1 MHPYPEYVNP
11 YLGELLEKVRLN
23 KRFVRGEG
31 AWLWDS
37 EGRRYLDFIAAYGA
51 LPFGYNPPEIW
62 EALLAARAA
71 GEPSFVQPSYLDAA
85 GELARRLIEL
95 APAGLRYV
103 TFTNSGAEA
112 VEAALKLAR
121 AATGRERILAAR
133 NSFHG
138 KTLGALSATGRPAYQ
153 DAFHV
158 PFPGFDFVPY
168 GDVNAVAEALAARP
182 GQYAAVILEPIQGEG
197 GIVVPPPG
205 YLAAVKE
212 LCREHGALLILDEVQ
227 TGLGRTGTLFRCQAE
242 GVSPDVMTLAKALG
256 GGLVPIGAVLST
268 AEAYTE
274 AFATKHS
281 STFAGNA
288 LACRA
293 GLAAL
298 DLLTRD
304 DGRLLK
310 EVDRLGR
317 LLKAGLEEL
326 QRRYPRVIREVRGV
340 GFMLGVDFGID
351 EDTFGASAGAMIG
364 VMASQELLTP
374 VIASYLLNRTGLR
387 VAPTLNG
394 NSVIRIEPPLI
405 VDEAQCRMALEA
417 FEQLCAVLDAG
428 NTGELL
434 AHLVDRGTSVP
445 PPVPA
450 ATNGVKAEPAGVTV
464 VRESAAGRDE
474 QGLGNGAAPAG
485 AVPEG
490 SAARPDEEEGRFA
503 FLVHPLDLRNYTE
516 FDRSLSPYTAEEL
529 HRLSERFNSLV
540 KPFVIGATR
549 IVSRTGQRAYG
560 EFVVVPRTTRQL
572 VDGPRKEN
580 LAVVAAAVELARDR
594 GARIVGLGAYTA
606 IVSRSGK
613 ALTDLGVALTT
624 GNSYTVVAA
633 IEALLE
639 ASARLGADLSR
650 STAAVVG
657 ATGSIG
663 RGTALLLA
671 PEVRRLVLI
680 GNPRSG
686 AKAYERLQAV
696 AGEVARWVLAERER
710 GREFAP
716 GTLADWIL
724 QRPELPGAQ
733 ASQEAMAA
741 AMGQLLARPDCPILL
756 TTDVEAGLAEGEMV
770 VIATSTADEF
780 ITPGMLRPG
789 AVVCDMSRPPNVSR
803 QVEKERPDVLVLDGG
818 VIEVPGRPWFGWDF
832 GYEQGLAYACMSET
846 MMLALE
852 KDYRHTS
859 LGSDLTPESMLR
871 MQQLAQRHGFKLAG
885 LRSFDRPVTE
895 ARWQELLQA
904 RRQLSLAASP

>member
-1 MHPYPEYVNP
+1 
-11 YLGELLEKVRLN
+11 
-23 KRFVRGEG
+23 
-31 AWLWDS
+31 
-37 EGRRYLDFIAAYGA
+37 
-51 LPFGYNPPEIW
+51 
-62 EALLAARAA
+62 
-71 GEPSFVQPSYLDAA
+71 
-85 GELARRLIEL
+85 
-95 APAGLRYV
+95 
-103 TFTNSGAEA
+103 
-112 VEAALKLAR
+112 
-121 AATGRERILAAR
+121 
-133 NSFHG
+133 
-138 KTLGALSATGRPAYQ
+138 
-153 DAFHV
+153 
-158 PFPGFDFVPY
+158 
-168 GDVNAVAEALAARP
+168 
-182 GQYAAVILEPIQGEG
+182 
-197 GIVVPPPG
+197 
-205 YLAAVKE
+205 
-212 LCREHGALLILDEVQ
+212 
-227 TGLGRTGTLFRCQAE
+227 
-242 GVSPDVMTLAKALG
+242 
-256 GGLVPIGAVLST
+256 
-268 AEAYTE
+268 
-274 AFATKHS
+274 
-281 STFAGNA
+281 GNA

-340 GFMLGVDFGID
+340 GFVLGGDFGMD
-351 EDTFGASAGAMIG
+351 EDTFDASAGAMIG
-364 VMASQELLTP
+364 VMASQERLTP

-428 NTGELL
+428 NTGEFLAHLVDRGTSVPPPVPAATNGVKAEPAGVSVVREGAAGRGQEGLDAGNTGAFL

-516 FDRSLSPYTAEEL
+516 FDRSLSPYTEEEL

-633 IEALLE
+633 IEALRE

-680 GNPRSG
+680 GSPRSG

-846 MMLALE
+846 MMLAL
-852 KDYRHTS
+852 
-859 LGSDLTPESMLR
+859 
-871 MQQLAQRHGFKLAG
+871 
-885 LRSFDRPVTE
+885 
-895 ARWQELLQA
+895 
-904 RRQLSLAASP
+904 

>member
-11 YLGELLEKVRLN
+11 HLGELLETVRLN

-37 EGRRYLDFIAAYGA
+37 EGKRYLDFIAAYGA

-62 EALLAARAA
+62 DALLAARAA
-71 GEPSFVQPSYLDAA
+71 GEPSFVQPSYLEAA
-85 GELARRLIEL
+85 GELARRLIEA

-112 VEAALKLAR
+112 TEAALKLAR
-121 AATGRERILAAR
+121 AATGRERILAAH

-168 GDVNAVAEALAARP
+168 GDVEAVADAFRARP
-182 GQYAAVILEPIQGEG
+182 GEYAAVILEPIQGEG

-212 LCREHGALLILDEVQ
+212 LCRQHGVLLILDEVQ

-242 GVSPDVMTLAKALG
+242 GVAPDIMTLAKALG
-256 GGLVPIGAVLST
+256 GGLFPIGAVLST

-274 AFATKHS
+274 TFALKHS

-293 GLAAL
+293 GLAVL
-298 DLLTRD
+298 DLVTRD

-310 EVDRLGR
+310 EVERLGGV
-317 LLKAGLEEL
+317 LKTGLEDL
-326 QRRYPRVIREVRGV
+326 QRRYPRVIREVRGT
-340 GFMLGVDFGID
+340 GFMLGIDFGID
-351 EDTFGASAGAMIG
+351 EDTFSASAGAMLG

-417 FEQLCAVLDAG
+417 LEQVCAVLDAG

-434 AHLVDRGTSVP
+434 AHLVDRQA
-445 PPVPA
+445 PVPSPARA
-450 ATNGVKAEPAGVTV
+450 ASADAQAGVAV
-464 VRESAAGRDE
+464 VREGDVRHEQTAGS
-474 QGLGNGAAPAG
+474 GAACAG
-485 AVPEG
+485 SEPSTHSAKPE
-490 SAARPDEEEGRFA
+490 EEEGRFA

-516 FDRSLSPYTAEEL
+516 FDRSFEPYTEEEL
-529 HRLSERFNSLV
+529 HRLTERFNSLV
-540 KPFVIGATR
+540 EPFVIGTAR
-549 IVSRTGQRAYG
+549 IVSQTGQRAYG

-639 ASARLGADLSR
+639 ASARLGADLTR

-686 AKAYERLQAV
+686 VKAYERLQAV
-696 AGEVARWVLAERER
+696 AAEVASWVLSERER
-710 GREFAP
+710 GRQFAP
-716 GTLADWIL
+716 GTLADWVV
-724 QRPELPGAQ
+724 QRTELPGEAAPVEAFQ
-733 ASQEAMAA
+733 AAVA
-741 AMGQLLARPDCPILL
+741 GLLAQPDCPISL
-756 TTDVEAGLAEGEMV
+756 TTDIEAGLADGEMV

-780 ITPGMLRPG
+780 ITPRMLRPG

-895 ARWQELLQA
+895 ARWRELLEA
-904 RRQLSLAASP
+904 RKQLSLASLP

>member
-516 FDRSLSPYTAEEL
+516 FDRSLSPYTEEEL

-633 IEALLE
+633 IEAL
-639 ASARLGADLSR
+639 
-650 STAAVVG
+650 
-657 ATGSIG
+657 
-663 RGTALLLA
+663 
-671 PEVRRLVLI
+671 
-680 GNPRSG
+680 
-686 AKAYERLQAV
+686 
-696 AGEVARWVLAERER
+696 
-710 GREFAP
+710 
-716 GTLADWIL
+716 
-724 QRPELPGAQ
+724 
-733 ASQEAMAA
+733 
-741 AMGQLLARPDCPILL
+741 
-756 TTDVEAGLAEGEMV
+756 
-770 VIATSTADEF
+770 
-780 ITPGMLRPG
+780 
-789 AVVCDMSRPPNVSR
+789 
-803 QVEKERPDVLVLDGG
+803 
-818 VIEVPGRPWFGWDF
+818 
-832 GYEQGLAYACMSET
+832 
-846 MMLALE
+846 
-852 KDYRHTS
+852 
-859 LGSDLTPESMLR
+859 
-871 MQQLAQRHGFKLAG
+871 
-885 LRSFDRPVTE
+885 
-895 ARWQELLQA
+895 
-904 RRQLSLAASP
+904 